1 MLNFYSFKQTFKDS
15 TWCSTWL
22 QPPITWNII
31 SNTYVI
37 QIRLA
42 LAHHKVNFKAHLAT
56 KFQDLQLN
64 QWAMAPPNKAIS
76 YYCELCDRTL
86 VPDANLEEHK
96 VGAIHRGLMEAF
108 GKMMKCQLQVFR
120 EDLKVGRRKQKLF
133 QGFECLSL

>member
-1 MLNFYSFKQTFKDS
+1 
-15 TWCSTWL
+15 
-22 QPPITWNII
+22 
-31 SNTYVI
+31 
-37 QIRLA
+37 
-42 LAHHKVNFKAHLAT
+42 
-56 KFQDLQLN
+56 
-64 QWAMAPPNKAIS
+64 MAPPNKAIS